1 MTTATATRPASAI
14 ARILGLF
21 RKTKAAPSGPAP
33 RWVDDPEM
41 RARLSR
47 DVGLSP
53 EALGGKPA
61 WDPKLPFFMQHGG
74 W

>member
-14 ARILGLF
+14 ARILGIF

-33 RWVDDPEM
+33 TWIDDPEM
-41 RARLSR
+41 RTRLSQ

-61 WDPKLPFFMQHGG
+61 WTRN
-74 W
+74 